1 MRALKSEGISIA
13 IDDFGVGYSSLSR
26 LRHLP
31 FDTLKIDGTFI
42 KDITTDAGS
51 GAVAGAVISLGQNL
65 NLEVIAEGVE
75 TEAQKKYLLARGCS
89 MMQGYLFAAALPPGV
104 FAAWVRARE
113 A

>member
-1 MRALKSEGISIA
+1 MSLA

-42 KDITTDAGS
+42 KDITTNQES

-65 NLEVIAEGVE
+65 GLKVVAEGVE
-75 TEAQKKYLLARGCS
+75 TEAQKNHLLSRGCTL
-89 MMQGYLFAAALPPGV
+89 MQGFLFAAAMPPGI

-113 A
+113 L